1 MMKIALVSSYTLPFY
16 CGNSILVERLREGL
30 TDRGYDVA
38 IFNATKD
45 DPHLG
50 VKFSPDIVHSF
61 NASRPY
67 EWMCDFRNNRSVS
80 WIITLTGTDYNTWCN
95 IVEPAAHIKESLLS
109 ADTLVVFHDEALR
122 SLSTSLPQI
131 RSKIRVINQGV
142 TCLKTAHDTI
152 SVRKKYGIDQ
162 GQTVFLMVSGIRP
175 VKNIGC
181 ALEAFYRLERE
192 TPNVL
197 LLLAGPIIDREEAD
211 RVLQMGDRLSCFRY
225 LGELPYPK
233 VRALIKASDV
243 FLNTSLHE
251 GMSGAVLEAMI
262 EGLPVLASSTTGN
275 RSLVKDNLNGLLFP
289 VNNAQSLAQT
299 AMKLIF
305 SPSLREKM
313 GKASKD
319 LVMQNH
325 SQEKELDHYENIYR
339 HVLHKGYNTDSGLAS
354 YTC

>member
-1 MMKIALVSSYTLPFY
+1 MIKIALVSSYTLPFY

-30 TDRGYDVA
+30 TNRGYDVA

-67 EWMCDFRNNRSVS
+67 EWMCYFRKNLSAP

-95 IVEPAAHIKESLLS
+95 IAEPAAHIKESLIS
-109 ADTLVVFHDEALR
+109 ADTLLVFHDEALR
-122 SLSTSLPQI
+122 SLCTSLPQI
-131 RSKIRVINQGV
+131 RSKISVVKQGV
-142 TCLKTAHDTI
+142 ACLKTAHDTI
-152 SVRKKYGIDQ
+152 SVREKHGIDPD
-162 GQTVFLMVSGIRP
+162 QTLFLMVSGIRP

-181 ALEAFYRLERE
+181 ALKAFFELERE
-192 TPNVL
+192 TPNIK

-211 RVLQMGDRLSCFRY
+211 RVLKLGKQLSCFSY
-225 LGELPYPK
+225 LGELPYPE
-233 VRALIKASDV
+233 VRALMKASNV

-251 GMSGAVLEAMI
+251 GMSGAMLEAMV

-275 RSLVKDNLNGLLFP
+275 RSLVHDSLNGLLFP
-289 VNNAQSLAQT
+289 VNEHQSLAQA

-305 SPSLREKM
+305 DLSLREKM

-319 LVMQNH
+319 LVVRNH
-325 SQEKELDHYENIYR
+325 SQAKELDHYENIYR
-339 HVLHKGYNTDSGLAS
+339 QVLHKEYNTNSGFAS
-354 YTC
+354 YTG

>member
-1 MMKIALVSSYTLPFY
+1 MIKIALVSSYTLPFY
-16 CGNSILVERLREGL
+16 CGNSIFVERLKEGL
-30 TDRGYDVA
+30 TNRGYDVA

-67 EWMCDFRNNRSVS
+67 EWMCAFRKNLSVP

-95 IVEPAAHIKESLLS
+95 IAEPAAHIKESLIS
-109 ADTLVVFHDEALR
+109 ADTLVVFHDEALQ
-122 SLSTSLPQI
+122 SLCTSLPQI
-131 RSKIRVINQGV
+131 GSKIRVIKQGV
-142 TCLKTAHDTI
+142 ACLKTDHDTI
-152 SVRKKYGIDQ
+152 SVREKYSIDQ

-181 ALEAFYRLERE
+181 ALEAFCQLEHN
-192 TPNVL
+192 TPNIKL
-197 LLLAGPIIDREEAD
+197 LLVGPIIDKEEAD
-211 RVLQMGDRLSCFRY
+211 RVLELGKQLSCFSY

-233 VRALIKASDV
+233 VRALMKVSNV

-251 GMSGAVLEAMI
+251 GMSGAMLEAMI

-289 VNNAQSLAQT
+289 VNEYQSLAQA

-305 SPSLREKM
+305 EPSLREKM
-313 GKASKD
+313 GKASED

-325 SQEKELDHYENIYR
+325 SQEKELDHYESIYR
-339 HVLHKGYNTDSGLAS
+339 QVLHKEYTTNSALAS